1 MDQDRENVRLLSIF
15 HYVVGGMA
23 ALFACFPCI
32 HLILGIALVS
42 GALDA
47 GRGPPGP
54 PPPEFFGWFFIAIAG
69 PMIVIGWI
77 FALLVLMAGSRLAR
91 FSHYRYCFVVGAIEC
106 VFMPFGTVLGVF
118 TLIVLSRP
126 SVKALFES
134 NAPRDPFGSASPD
147 GTTDPF
153 GAQNR

>member
-1 MDQDRENVRLLSIF
+1 MDQDRENLRLLSIF

-42 GALDA
+42 GAFDA

-54 PPPEFFGWFFIAIAG
+54 PPPEFIGWFFIAVAAPMILIGWFFALVILIAG
-69 PMIVIGWI
+69 N
-77 FALLVLMAGSRLAR
+77 RLAR
-91 FSHYRYCFVVGAIEC
+91 YSHYRYCFVVGAIEC

-126 SVKALFES
+126 SVKWLFEGG
-134 NAPRDPFGSASPD
+134 APSDPLGPANPYGTTNPFGPA
-147 GTTDPF
+147 
-153 GAQNR
+153 NH